1 MARIVRSRNGFLNSP
16 SCYLARVQGIS
27 TGLPDIEWDRELFAG
42 GGHVTQSRPWMAV
55 QQALGDRVVHQSGV
69 GWRWAGVHHRRR
81 GVSYL
86 YLPYG
91 PALED
96 SARLG
101 DALDAIRAAG
111 RSLSVDFVRVEPDLV
126 VASAAIAAAA
136 AEPGDAAGRF
146 PDPAVAR
153 AGVATD
159 RRLAVVAAET
169 EVALAARG
177 AVRVRSVQPRHTLV
191 LDLHRSEEELRGE
204 MLSGRRRSINAA
216 TRKGISIQRTREAVE
231 VEEFIRLIHRTGE
244 RNRFDPH
251 ADEYYQTVC
260 TTLFGLGAA
269 SLYLAKAGGE
279 SVAGVIAFESATTG
293 YYAHAADDP
302 ERSRQIV
309 AAAPLA
315 WQIVRDCRAEGR
327 TAFDFWGVIPDDS
340 ADHPWAGF
348 SRFKKTFGGRMITR
362 PGTFDLPLRPLR
374 YRAYR
379 AAREM
384 RAARRAGGRPTG
396 S

>member
-1 MARIVRSRNGFLNSP
+1 M
-16 SCYLARVQGIS
+16 QGIS
-27 TGLPDIEWDRELFAG
+27 TGLPDIEWDRELVAG
-42 GGHVTQSRPWMAV
+42 GGHVMQSRSWMAV
-55 QQALGDRVVHQSGV
+55 QRALGDEVVHQRGA
-69 GWRWAGVHHRRR
+69 GWRWAGVYHRGR

-91 PALED
+91 PALAD
-96 SARLG
+96 PARLG
-101 DALDAIRAAG
+101 DALDAIRTAG
-111 RSLSVDFVRVEPDLV
+111 RSLSVDFVRVEPDV
-126 VASAAIAAAA
+126 VVSSIPIAPASA
-136 AEPGDAAGRF
+136 PSGGAAGQQAGSGKQVGF
-146 PDPAVAR
+146 GKGAGSDVEAGPALAAL
-153 AGVATD
+153 AG
-159 RRLAVVAAET
+159 ET
-169 EVALAARG
+169 GAALAARG

-191 LDLHRSEEELRGE
+191 LDLRRSEEELRAE

-216 TRKGISIQRTREAVE
+216 TRKGIFIRRTREAGE
-231 VEEFIRLIHRTGE
+231 VEKFIRLIHRTGE

-251 ADEYYQTVC
+251 PDAYYRTVC
-260 TTLFGLGAA
+260 TTLFGLEAA
-269 SLYLAKAGGE
+269 SLYLAEVEGE
-279 SVAGVIAFESATTG
+279 SVAGVIAFESTTTG

-327 TAFDFWGVIPDDS
+327 TAFDFWGVIPDDT

-379 AAREM
+379 AAQGM
-384 RAARRAGGRPTG
+384 RAARRASHHPADT
-396 S
+396 

>member
-1 MARIVRSRNGFLNSP
+1 MARIVRARNGFLNSP

-27 TGLPDIEWDRELFAG
+27 TGLPDSEWDGELYAG
-42 GGHVTQSRPWMAV
+42 GGHVMQSRSWMAV
-55 QQALGDRVVHQSGV
+55 QQALGDEVVHQRGE
-69 GWRWAGVHHRRR
+69 GWRWAGVRHRGR

-91 PALED
+91 PALD
-96 SARLG
+96 DPTRLG

-126 VASAAIAAAA
+126 VASTAMA
-136 AEPGDAAGRF
+136 PPAG
-146 PDPAVAR
+146 

-159 RRLAVVAAET
+159 RRLAAVAAET
-169 EVALAARG
+169 EAALAARG
-177 AVRVRSVQPRHTLV
+177 GLRVRSVQPRHTLV
-191 LDLHRSEEELRGE
+191 LDLRRSEEQLRGE

-216 TRKGISIQRTREAVE
+216 TRKGISILRTREAVE
-231 VEEFIRLIHRTGE
+231 VEEFLRLIHRTGE

-251 ADEYYQTVC
+251 SDEYYRTVC
-260 TTLFGLGAA
+260 ITLFGLGAA
-269 SLYLAKAGGE
+269 SLYLAKVEGV
-279 SVAGVIAFESATTG
+279 SVAGVIAFESASTG

-327 TAFDFWGVIPDDS
+327 TEFDFWGVIPDDQV
-340 ADHPWAGF
+340 DHPWAGF
-348 SRFKKTFGGRMITR
+348 SRFKKTFGGTMITR

-379 AAREM
+379 TAREL
-384 RAARRAGGRPTG
+384 RAARRTGRGTAPA
-396 S
+396 

>member
-1 MARIVRSRNGFLNSP
+1 MAAGP
-16 SCYLARVQGIS
+16 
-27 TGLPDIEWDRELFAG
+27 LPVAE
-42 GGHVTQSRPWMAV
+42 
-55 QQALGDRVVHQSGV
+55 ALG
-69 GWRWAGVHHRRR
+69 
-81 GVSYL
+81 Y
-86 YLPYG
+86 
-91 PALED
+91 
-96 SARLG
+96 
-101 DALDAIRAAG
+101 
-111 RSLSVDFVRVEPDLV
+111 
-126 VASAAIAAAA
+126 AIAL
-136 AEPGDAAGRF
+136 AEALREFHGRGRIYAF
-146 PDPAVAR
+146 LQPT
-153 AGVATD
+153 GVAILDGQVRLVSCGPSALSPYFSPEQVAGHDLDPRTD
-159 RRLAVVAAET
+159 IFSL
-169 EVALAARG
+169 G
-177 AVRVRSVQPRHTLV
+177 AVMY
-191 LDLHRSEEELRGE
+191 E

-216 TRKGISIQRTREAVE
+216 TRKGISVLRTREAVE
-231 VEEFIRLIHRTGE
+231 VEEFLRLIHRTGE

-251 ADEYYQTVC
+251 PDEYYRTVC

-269 SLYLAKAGGE
+269 SLYLAKVEGV
-279 SVAGVIAFESATTG
+279 SVAGVIAFESASTG

-374 YRAYR
+374 YRAYQ

-384 RAARRAGGRPTG
+384 RAARRAGRRPIG

>member
-1 MARIVRSRNGFLNSP
+1 MARIVRSRNGFLNCP

-42 GGHVTQSRPWMAV
+42 GGHVMQSRPWMAV

-96 SARLG
+96 PARLG

-374 YRAYR
+374 YRAYQ

>member
-42 GGHVTQSRPWMAV
+42 GGHVMQSRPWMAV

-96 SARLG
+96 PARLG

-159 RRLAVVAAET
+159 RRLALVAAET

-374 YRAYR
+374 YRAYQ
-379 AAREM
+379 AAQEM

>member
-42 GGHVTQSRPWMAV
+42 GGHVMQSRPWMAV

-81 GVSYL
+81 GVNYL

-96 SARLG
+96 PARLG

-136 AEPGDAAGRF
+136 AEPGDAAGRVA
-146 PDPAVAR
+146 DPAVAR
-153 AGVATD
+153 TGVATD

-169 EVALAARG
+169 EAALAARG
-177 AVRVRSVQPRHTLV
+177 AVRVRSVQPQHTLV

-216 TRKGISIQRTREAVE
+216 TRKGISVLRTREAVE
-231 VEEFIRLIHRTGE
+231 VEEFLRLIHRTGE

-251 ADEYYQTVC
+251 PDEYYRIVC

-269 SLYLAKAGGE
+269 SLYLAKVEGV
-279 SVAGVIAFESATTG
+279 SVAGVIAFESASTG

>member
-1 MARIVRSRNGFLNSP
+1 MARIVRSRNGFLNCP
-16 SCYLARVQGIS
+16 SCYLARVQGIA

-42 GGHVTQSRPWMAV
+42 GGHVMQSRSWMAV
-55 QQALGDRVVHQSGV
+55 QQALGDEVVHEGGE
-69 GWRWAGVHHRRR
+69 GWRWAGVHHRAR

-96 SARLG
+96 PARLG

-126 VASAAIAAAA
+126 VASTAMAPAA
-136 AEPGDAAGRF
+136 AEPADGAPRV
-146 PDPAVAR
+146 PDPALAR
-153 AGVATD
+153 AGAATN
-159 RRLAVVAAET
+159 RELAAVAAAT
-169 EVALAARG
+169 EAALAARG
-177 AVRVRSVQPRHTLV
+177 AVRVRSVQPQHTLV

-216 TRKGISIQRTREAVE
+216 TRKGISIRRTRVAAE
-231 VEEFIRLIHRTGE
+231 VEEFLRLIHRTGE

-269 SLYLAKAGGE
+269 SLYLATVAGE

-327 TAFDFWGVIPDDS
+327 SAFDFWGVIPDDS

-348 SRFKKTFGGRMITR
+348 SKFKKTFGGRMITR

>member
-1 MARIVRSRNGFLNSP
+1 M
-16 SCYLARVQGIS
+16 QGIS
-27 TGLPDIEWDRELFAG
+27 TGLPDIEWDRELVAG
-42 GGHVTQSRPWMAV
+42 GGHVMQSRSWMAV
-55 QQALGDRVVHQSGV
+55 QRALGDEVVHQRGD
-69 GWRWAGVHHRRR
+69 GWRWAGVYHRGR

-91 PALED
+91 PALEGP
-96 SARLG
+96 ARLD
-101 DALDAIRAAG
+101 DALDAIRTAG
-111 RSLSVDFVRVEPDLV
+111 RSLSVDFVRVEPDV
-126 VASAAIAAAA
+126 VVSSIPIAPSSAPSGGAPGQQAGSGKQAGFGKGPGSEVEAGPALATVAGEGGAAL
-136 AEPGDAAGRF
+136 
-146 PDPAVAR
+146 
-153 AGVATD
+153 AGVA
-159 RRLAVVAAET
+159 REA

-177 AVRVRSVQPRHTLV
+177 GVRVRSVQPRHTLV
-191 LDLHRSEEELRGE
+191 LDLRRSEEELRAE

-216 TRKGISIQRTREAVE
+216 TRKGIVIRRTREAGE
-231 VEEFIRLIHRTGE
+231 VEKFIRLIHRTGE

-251 ADEYYQTVC
+251 LDTYYRTVC
-260 TTLFGLGAA
+260 TTLFGLEAA
-269 SLYLAKAGGE
+269 SLYLAEVEGE

-327 TAFDFWGVIPDDS
+327 TAFDFWGVIPDDT

-384 RAARRAGGRPTG
+384 RAARRASHRPAD

>member
-1 MARIVRSRNGFLNSP
+1 MARIVRSRNGFLNCP

-42 GGHVTQSRPWMAV
+42 GGHVMQSRPWMAV

-136 AEPGDAAGRF
+136 AEPGDAAGRV

-216 TRKGISIQRTREAVE
+216 TRKGISIRRTREAVE
-231 VEEFIRLIHRTGE
+231 VEEFLRLIHRTGE

-251 ADEYYQTVC
+251 ADEYYRTVC

-269 SLYLAKAGGE
+269 SLYLATVAGE
-279 SVAGVIAFESATTG
+279 SVAGVIAFESASTG

-327 TAFDFWGVIPDDS
+327 TSFDFWGVIPDDA

-379 AAREM
+379 TAREM
-384 RAARRAGGRPTG
+384 RAARRTGHRPAD

>member
-1 MARIVRSRNGFLNSP
+1 MARIVRARNGFLNWP
-16 SCYLARVQGIS
+16 PCYLARVQGIAA
-27 TGLPDIEWDRELFAG
+27 GLPDIEWDRELFAG
-42 GGHVTQSRPWMAV
+42 GGHVMQSRSWMAV
-55 QQALGDRVVHQSGV
+55 QQALGDEVVHEGGE
-69 GWRWAGVHHRRR
+69 GWRWAGVHHRAR

-96 SARLG
+96 PARLG
-101 DALDAIRAAG
+101 DALDAIREAG
-111 RSLSVDFVRVEPDLV
+111 RSLNVDFVRVEPDLV
-126 VASAAIAAAA
+126 VASTAMAAAT
-136 AEPGDAAGRF
+136 AEPGDAAPGFRTRRS
-146 PDPAVAR
+146 PGPASRPTELAAVA
-153 AGVATD
+153 AATE
-159 RRLAVVAAET
+159 A
-169 EVALAARG
+169 ALAARG
-177 AVRVRSVQPRHTLV
+177 AVRVRSVQPQHTLV

-216 TRKGISIQRTREAVE
+216 TRKGISVLRTREAVE
-231 VEEFIRLIHRTGE
+231 VEEFLRLIHRTGE

-251 ADEYYQTVC
+251 PDEYYRTVC

-269 SLYLAKAGGE
+269 SLYLAKVEGV
-279 SVAGVIAFESATTG
+279 SVAGVIAFESTSTG

-340 ADHPWAGF
+340 TDHPWAGF
-348 SRFKKTFGGRMITR
+348 SRFKKTFGGTMITR

-374 YRAYR
+374 YRAYQ

-384 RAARRAGGRPTG
+384 RGVRRVGRRRADQ
-396 S
+396 

>member
-1 MARIVRSRNGFLNSP
+1 MARIVRSRNGFLNCP
-16 SCYLARVQGIS
+16 SCYLARVQGIA

-42 GGHVTQSRPWMAV
+42 GGHVMQSRSWMAV
-55 QQALGDRVVHQSGV
+55 QQALGDEVVHEGGE
-69 GWRWAGVHHRRR
+69 GWRWAGVHHRAR
-81 GVSYL
+81 GISYL

-96 SARLG
+96 PARLG
-101 DALDAIRAAG
+101 DALDAIRKSG
-111 RSLSVDFVRVEPDLV
+111 RSLNVDFVRVEPDLV
-126 VASAAIAAAA
+126 VAATAMAAPA
-136 AEPGDAAGRF
+136 AEPEETAGKVQ
-146 PDPAVAR
+146 DPAVAG
-153 AGVATD
+153 ASVTADGG
-159 RRLAVVAAET
+159 LAAVAAAT
-169 EVALAARG
+169 EAALAARG
-177 AVRVRSVQPRHTLV
+177 AVRVRSIQPRHTLV
-191 LDLHRSEEELRGE
+191 LDLRRSEEELRGE

-216 TRKGISIQRTREAVE
+216 TRKGISIRRTREPADA
-231 VEEFIRLIHRTGE
+231 EEFIRLIHRTGE

-251 ADEYYQTVC
+251 ADAYYRTVC

-269 SLYLAKAGGE
+269 SLYLAEVEGE

-293 YYAHAADDP
+293 YYAHTADDP

-327 TAFDFWGVIPDDS
+327 SAFDFWGVIPDDS

-348 SRFKKTFGGRMITR
+348 SKFKKTFGGTMITR

-374 YRAYR
+374 YRAYQ

-384 RAARRAGGRPTG
+384 RGARRARRRPADQ
-396 S
+396 

>member
-1 MARIVRSRNGFLNSP
+1 MARIVRARNGFLNSP
-16 SCYLARVQGIS
+16 PCYLARVQGIAA
-27 TGLPDIEWDRELFAG
+27 GLPDIEWDRELFAG
-42 GGHVTQSRPWMAV
+42 GGHVMQSRSWMAV
-55 QQALGDRVVHQSGV
+55 QQALGDEVVHQGGE
-69 GWRWAGVHHRRR
+69 GWRWAGVHHRAR
-81 GVSYL
+81 GISYL

-96 SARLG
+96 PTRLG
-101 DALDAIRAAG
+101 DALDAIRKAG
-111 RSLSVDFVRVEPDLV
+111 KSLSVDFVRVEPDLV

-136 AEPGDAAGRF
+136 AEPGETAGRV

-153 AGVATD
+153 AAVATD
-159 RRLAVVAAET
+159 RGLAAVAAET
-169 EVALAARG
+169 EATLAARG
-177 AVRVRSVQPRHTLV
+177 AVRVHSVQPRHTLV

-216 TRKGISIQRTREAVE
+216 TRKGISIRRTRVGVE
-231 VEEFIRLIHRTGE
+231 VEEFLRLIHRTGE

-251 ADEYYQTVC
+251 ADEYYRTVC

-269 SLYLAKAGGE
+269 SLYLATVAGE
-279 SVAGVIAFESATTG
+279 SVAGVIAFESASTG

-327 TAFDFWGVIPDDS
+327 TSFDFWGVIPDDS

-348 SRFKKTFGGRMITR
+348 SRFKKTFGGTMITR

-374 YRAYR
+374 YRAYQ

-384 RAARRAGGRPTG
+384 RGARRGGRRPAD

>member
-1 MARIVRSRNGFLNSP
+1 MARIVRSRNGFLNCP

-96 SARLG
+96 PARLG

-136 AEPGDAAGRF
+136 AEPGDTAGRF

-374 YRAYR
+374 YRAYQ

>member
-1 MARIVRSRNGFLNSP
+1 MARIVRSRNGFLNCP

-42 GGHVTQSRPWMAV
+42 GGHVMQSRPWMAV

-169 EVALAARG
+169 EAALAARG

-251 ADEYYQTVC
+251 TDEYYQTVC

-374 YRAYR
+374 YRAYQ

>member
-1 MARIVRSRNGFLNSP
+1 MARIVRSRNGFLNCP

-42 GGHVTQSRPWMAV
+42 GGHVMQSRPWMAV

-251 ADEYYQTVC
+251 TDEYYQTVC

-374 YRAYR
+374 YRAYQ

>member
-42 GGHVTQSRPWMAV
+42 GGHVMQSRPWMAV

-81 GVSYL
+81 GVNYL

-96 SARLG
+96 PARLG

-136 AEPGDAAGRF
+136 AEPGDAAGRVA
-146 PDPAVAR
+146 DPAVAR
-153 AGVATD
+153 TGVATD

-169 EVALAARG
+169 EAALAARG
-177 AVRVRSVQPRHTLV
+177 AVRVRSVQPQHTLV

>member
-96 SARLG
+96 PARLG

-169 EVALAARG
+169 EAALAARG

-251 ADEYYQTVC
+251 TDEYYQTVC

>member
-1 MARIVRSRNGFLNSP
+1 MLSLQSRRAAVLARIVRARNGFLNCP

-27 TGLPDIEWDRELFAG
+27 AGLPDIEWDRELFAG
-42 GGHVTQSRPWMAV
+42 GGHVMQSRAWMAV
-55 QQALGDRVVHQSGV
+55 QQALGDEVVHQRGE
-69 GWRWAGVHHRRR
+69 GWRWAGVHHRGR
-81 GVSYL
+81 GIGYL

-101 DALDAIRAAG
+101 DALDAIRVAG

-126 VASAAIAAAA
+126 VASTAMAA
-136 AEPGDAAGRF
+136 AEAEPVG
-146 PDPAVAR
+146 
-153 AGVATD
+153 T
-159 RRLAVVAAET
+159 VAAET
-169 EVALAARG
+169 EAALAARG
-177 AVRVRSVQPRHTLV
+177 AVLVRSVQPRHTLV
-191 LDLHRSEEELRGE
+191 LDLRRSEEELRGE

-216 TRKGISIQRTREAVE
+216 TRKGISIRRTREAAE
-231 VEEFIRLIHRTGE
+231 AEEFIRLIHRTGE

-251 ADEYYQTVC
+251 ADAYYRTVC

-269 SLYLAKAGGE
+269 SLYLAEVEGE

-340 ADHPWAGF
+340 VDHPWAGF
-348 SRFKKTFGGRMITR
+348 SRFKKTFGGRMVTR

-384 RAARRAGGRPTG
+384 RAARRAGGRPAG

>member
-1 MARIVRSRNGFLNSP
+1 MARIVRSRNGFLNCP

-42 GGHVTQSRPWMAV
+42 GGHVMQSRPWMAV

-159 RRLAVVAAET
+159 RRLAVRAAGQGGKVHHGDNGDVAENPQG
-169 EVALAARG
+169 RG
-177 AVRVRSVQPRHTLV
+177 GHESYQPDGH
-191 LDLHRSEEELRGE
+191 
-204 MLSGRRRSINAA
+204 
-216 TRKGISIQRTREAVE
+216 K
-231 VEEFIRLIHRTGE
+231 
-244 RNRFDPH
+244 
-251 ADEYYQTVC
+251 
-260 TTLFGLGAA
+260 
-269 SLYLAKAGGE
+269 
-279 SVAGVIAFESATTG
+279 
-293 YYAHAADDP
+293 
-302 ERSRQIV
+302 
-309 AAAPLA
+309 
-315 WQIVRDCRAEGR
+315 R
-327 TAFDFWGVIPDDS
+327 TANCP
-340 ADHPWAGF
+340 
-348 SRFKKTFGGRMITR
+348 R
-362 PGTFDLPLRPLR
+362 P
-374 YRAYR
+374 A
-379 AAREM
+379 
-384 RAARRAGGRPTG
+384 
-396 S
+396 

>member
-1 MARIVRSRNGFLNSP
+1 MARIVRARNGFLNSP

-42 GGHVTQSRPWMAV
+42 GGHVMQSRPWMAV

-81 GVSYL
+81 GVNYL

-96 SARLG
+96 PARLG

-126 VASAAIAAAA
+126 VASTAMVA
-136 AEPGDAAGRF
+136 AEPGDAAGKV
-146 PDPAVAR
+146 PVPAVAGD
-153 AGVATD
+153 GVATD
-159 RRLAVVAAET
+159 AALAALAAET
-169 EVALAARG
+169 EAALAARG
-177 AVRVRSVQPRHTLV
+177 AVRVRSGQPQHTLV

-216 TRKGISIQRTREAVE
+216 TRKGISIQRTRESVE
-231 VEEFIRLIHRTGE
+231 VEEFLRLIHRTGE

-251 ADEYYQTVC
+251 ADAYYRTVC

-269 SLYLAKAGGE
+269 SLYLAKVEGV
-279 SVAGVIAFESATTG
+279 SVAGVIAFESASTG

-374 YRAYR
+374 YRAYQ

-384 RAARRAGGRPTG
+384 RAARRADRRPAG
-396 S
+396 A

>member
-1 MARIVRSRNGFLNSP
+1 MARIVRSRNRFLNSP
-16 SCYLARVQGIS
+16 PCYLARVQGIS
-27 TGLPDIEWDRELFAG
+27 AGLPDSEWDRELFTG
-42 GGHVTQSRPWMAV
+42 GGHIMQSRSWMAV
-55 QQALGDRVVHQSGV
+55 QQALGDRVVHQRGE

-91 PALED
+91 PALEGPG
-96 SARLG
+96 RLG

-126 VASAAIAAAA
+126 VASTAMAA
-136 AEPGDAAGRF
+136 AEPGDAAGKV
-146 PDPAVAR
+146 PVPAVAGD
-153 AGVATD
+153 GVATD
-159 RRLAVVAAET
+159 AALAALAAET
-169 EVALAARG
+169 EAALGARG
-177 AVRVRSVQPRHTLV
+177 AVRVSSVQPQHTLV
-191 LDLHRSEEELRGE
+191 LDLHHSEEELRGE

-216 TRKGISIQRTREAVE
+216 TRKGISIQRTRESVE
-231 VEEFIRLIHRTGE
+231 VEEFLRLIHRTGE

-251 ADEYYQTVC
+251 ADAYYRTVC

-269 SLYLAKAGGE
+269 SLYLAKVEGV
-279 SVAGVIAFESATTG
+279 SVAGVIAFESASTG

-374 YRAYR
+374 YRAYQ

-384 RAARRAGGRPTG
+384 RAARRADRRPAG
-396 S
+396 A

>member
-1 MARIVRSRNGFLNSP
+1 M
-16 SCYLARVQGIS
+16 
-27 TGLPDIEWDRELFAG
+27 
-42 GGHVTQSRPWMAV
+42 
-55 QQALGDRVVHQSGV
+55 
-69 GWRWAGVHHRRR
+69 
-81 GVSYL
+81 
-86 YLPYG
+86 
-91 PALED
+91 
-96 SARLG
+96 
-101 DALDAIRAAG
+101 
-111 RSLSVDFVRVEPDLV
+111 
-126 VASAAIAAAA
+126 AA
-136 AEPGDAAGRF
+136 AEPGDAAGKV
-146 PDPAVAR
+146 PVPAVAGD
-153 AGVATD
+153 GVATD
-159 RRLAVVAAET
+159 AALAALAAET
-169 EVALAARG
+169 EAALGARG
-177 AVRVRSVQPRHTLV
+177 AVRVSSVQPQHTLV

-216 TRKGISIQRTREAVE
+216 TRKGISIQRTRESVE
-231 VEEFIRLIHRTGE
+231 VEEFLRLIHRTGE

-251 ADEYYQTVC
+251 ADAYYRTVC

-269 SLYLAKAGGE
+269 SLYLAKVEGV
-279 SVAGVIAFESATTG
+279 SVAGVIAFESASTG

-374 YRAYR
+374 YRAYQ

-384 RAARRAGGRPTG
+384 RAARRADRRPAG
-396 S
+396 A